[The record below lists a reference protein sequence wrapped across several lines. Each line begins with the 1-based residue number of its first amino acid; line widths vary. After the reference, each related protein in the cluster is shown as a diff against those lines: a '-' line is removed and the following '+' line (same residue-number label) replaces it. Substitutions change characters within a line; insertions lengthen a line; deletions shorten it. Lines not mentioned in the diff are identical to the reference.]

1 VSPTSI
7 PLLFGHGFGVYPTPG
22 GKLVLLLLRLSENL
36 FDKPPHRSRTKDFPN
51 LPQMQ
56 NFGLGSRTHSPG
68 FAKV

>member
-1 VSPTSI
+1 MSPTSI
-7 PLLFGHGFGVYPTPG
+7 PLLLGHGFGVYPAPC
-22 GKLVLLLLRLSENL
+22 GKLVLLLLRLSKNL
-36 FDKPPHRSRTKDFPN
+36 FGNLRTEHGRKNFPN